1 MNNSS
6 ESQSQP
12 LTAEEALE
20 KYSTTPVDVAIV
32 GGGPAGYSAAINA
45 ANRGRSVLILSGDYK
60 NSYLYKASVIENMP
74 GFPGKSGAEIL
85 EAFRDH
91 ALAFGAVE
99 VRAQVLMI
107 MPFPTDDGSSLFQIA
122 SGNTLLLARSC
133 ILATGVSAFKPYPGE
148 DTYLGRGVSYC
159 ATCDGML
166 YRGKNVC
173 VIGKSPDAVEEA
185 VHLSKIGCLVHFF
198 ASSADLKKWSGVLP
212 ENTFEEI
219 TASSSFSVEG
229 EQTVTALIADGKK
242 IPADGVFILRASIAP
257 DALVPGIELEDAHL
271 RVSRNMETSVP
282 GVFAA
287 GDCTGKPLQIAKALG
302 EGLIAA
308 LSADSFISAQ
318 EARPH

>member
-1 MNNSS
+1 MKNSA

-12 LTAEEALE
+12 LTAEEAAE
-20 KYSTTPVDVAIV
+20 KYSITPVDVAII
-32 GGGPAGYSAAINA
+32 GAGPAGYSAAINA
-45 ANRGRSVLILSGDYK
+45 ANRGRSVMMLSGDYK
-60 NSYLYKASVIENMP
+60 NSYLYKSSLVENMP
-74 GFPGKSGAEIL
+74 GLPGKSGAELL

-91 ALAFGAVE
+91 ALSAGAVE

-122 SGNTLLLARSC
+122 SGNTLLSARSC

-148 DTYLGRGVSYC
+148 EKFLGRGVSYC

-173 VIGKSPDAVEEA
+173 VIGKSSDAVEEA
-185 VHLSKIGCLVHFF
+185 IHLAKIGCHVHFF
-198 ASSADLKKWSGVLP
+198 ASASDLKKWAGGLP

-219 TASSSFSVEG
+219 TAATSFSIEG
-229 EQTVTALIADGKK
+229 EQTVTALLADGVRV
-242 IPADGVFILRASIAP
+242 PADGVFIVRTSISP
-257 DALVPGIELEDAHL
+257 DNLVPGIELENGYI
-271 RVSRNMETSVP
+271 RVSRNQESSVP

-302 EGLIAA
+302 EGLVAA
-308 LSADSFISAQ
+308 LSADSFLSAQ